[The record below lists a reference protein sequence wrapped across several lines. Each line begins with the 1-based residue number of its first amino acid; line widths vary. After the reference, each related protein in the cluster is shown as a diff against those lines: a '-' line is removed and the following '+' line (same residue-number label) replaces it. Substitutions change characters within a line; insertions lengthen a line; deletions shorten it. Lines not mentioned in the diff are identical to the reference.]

1 MIPAPFDYVTATT
14 FDEAVG
20 LLQRYGDEAKVIAGG
35 QSLVPLMRL
44 RLAQPSALVDI
55 SRIRG
60 AEEIARDNGHLNVGA
75 GARHVDIEHNAVVR
89 DALPLLA
96 DIAHEIGDN
105 QVRNLGTM
113 GGVISH
119 GDSAGDYC
127 ALALMLDAEI
137 VTTKRTHAAAGFFKD
152 TFTTSLEP
160 DEVVT
165 AVRFPVATGP
175 HAYQKFRRR
184 LFDWALAGVMAQ
196 RTDEGW
202 RVGYVNL
209 GPTALRGTAVE
220 EALAQGATAAE
231 ASQRAVTGLAPR
243 DDLQASAAYKRHLAQ
258 VLTERALESAA

>member
-1 MIPAPFDYVTATT
+1 MIPASFEYVTATT
-14 FDEAVG
+14 ADEAVG
-20 LLQRYGDEAKVIAGG
+20 LLQRYGEDAKFIAGG

-60 AEEIARDNGHLNVGA
+60 ADEVARHDGHLNVGA
-75 GARHVDIEHNAVVR
+75 GARHVDIERSAVVR
-89 DALPLLA
+89 AALPLLA

-137 VTTKRTHAAAGFFKD
+137 ITTRRTHPAAGFFKD
-152 TFTTSLEP
+152 TFTTALEP

-175 HAYQKFRRR
+175 HAYEKFRRR
-184 LFDWALAGVMAQ
+184 LFDWALAGVMTQ
-196 RTDEGW
+196 RTDDGW
-202 RVGYVNL
+202 RVGYVSL

-231 ASQRAVTGLAPR
+231 AAQRATTGLSPR
-243 DDLQASAAYKRHLAQ
+243 DDMQASAAYKRHLAK
-258 VLTERALESAA
+258 VLTQRALESAA